1 MKVKERLKVLRVEKG
16 VTLREAAEQIGIGK
30 SSLGAYE
37 KGITKPSEEVLAAI
51 ARYYE
56 VPVSELLKETTEERI
71 VPAETKEEEA
81 GKEEIREEDPENAEK
96 RRYQGKRYQRRDYN
110 TRRYRKRYDE
120 EPRLLCPLRTKEGHG
135 RYQGRTWMM
144 ECVKER
150 CGAYVDGKCQMFV
163 ASK

>member
-1 MKVKERLKVLRVEKG
+1 MKVKERLKALRVEKG
-16 VTLREAAEQIGIGK
+16 VSLREAAEQIGIGK

-56 VPVSELLKETTEERI
+56 VPVSELLEETTEERI
-71 VPAETKEEEA
+71 ILAETGEEET
-81 GKEEIREEDPENAEK
+81 GKEEMKDHQE
-96 RRYQGKRYQRRDYN
+96 RRYQEKRYQRRYRPD
-110 TRRYRKRYDE
+110 RKYRKDYDR

-150 CGAYVDGKCQMFV
+150 CGAYVDGKCQMFI